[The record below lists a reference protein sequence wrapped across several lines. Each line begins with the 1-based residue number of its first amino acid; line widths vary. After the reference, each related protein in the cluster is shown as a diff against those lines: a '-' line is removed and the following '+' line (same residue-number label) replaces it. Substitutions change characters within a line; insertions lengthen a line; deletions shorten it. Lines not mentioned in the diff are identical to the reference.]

1 MWIKLLAGAGDWG
14 ELKLMQVG
22 KGIFLPDLESSH
34 FKEQNPSILI
44 SAGKNFPAYLVLL
57 WVQPL
62 LDSFGVTLC
71 HGVNDG
77 QDEEVTHHY
86 NNQLLKH
93 PGQPVFSLQ
102 EERQNNPKCFIS
114 LAVNRESSTC
124 FSK

>member
-14 ELKLMQVG
+14 
-22 KGIFLPDLESSH
+22 GIKTDAGWKREFSFLIWSPPTLR
-34 FKEQNPSILI
+34 QNPSILI
-44 SAGKNFPAYLVLL
+44 SAGKNFSCLFGFLL

-77 QDEEVTHHY
+77 QDEVTHHY

-102 EERQNNPKCFIS
+102 EERQNNP
-114 LAVNRESSTC
+114 REMLH
-124 FSK
+124 